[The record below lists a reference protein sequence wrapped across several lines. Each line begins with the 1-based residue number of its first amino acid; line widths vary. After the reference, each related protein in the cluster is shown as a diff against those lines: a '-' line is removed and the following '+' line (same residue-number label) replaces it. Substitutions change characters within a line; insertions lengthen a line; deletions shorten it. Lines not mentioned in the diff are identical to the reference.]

1 MPTLTVAS
9 GAGHD
14 TQQMARIARV
24 AMIFIRSHEG
34 RSHTPEEFS
43 TVDDMVAGIKV
54 LAAGLHALAY

>member
-1 MPTLTVAS
+1 VAN

-24 AMIFIRSHEG
+24 AMIFIRSHED
-34 RSHTPEEFS
+34 RSHTPEELS

-54 LAAGLHALAY
+54 PAAGLHALAY